1 MAETKRARGAAAR
14 LAGLESPRRNFAGNS
29 SELDNPAF
37 PGSNRSKLGS
47 GMLLT
52 PCVIH
57 WRQKKEAVRAQSRD
71 RDGDGGPGR
80 RNLAGVRRAGQKGVL
95 RPTESSAKETGC
107 LEGAHRG
114 LEGVDA
120 AG

>member
-14 LAGLESPRRNFAGNS
+14 LAGLESPRRSFTGNS
-29 SELDNPAF
+29 SELDNPVF

-57 WRQKKEAVRAQSRD
+57 WRQK
-71 RDGDGGPGR
+71 GR
-80 RNLAGVRRAGQKGVL
+80 RFGLGAGNSMAMAAQ
-95 RPTESSAKETGC
+95 RP
-107 LEGAHRG
+107 
-114 LEGVDA
+114 
-120 AG
+120 